1 MNYFEYRIYDE
12 VYNEII
18 LGKKTIEFRLLNEKS
33 ESIKPKDEIL
43 FKVLDNDNKS
53 ILVEVVDKHIYNNID
68 ELLNSTDSINNI
80 LGYNKE
86 ELTNVFNKI
95 YGKEKVDNSKIVGII
110 FKIKRWLYENIY
122 GMWENII

>member
-33 ESIKPKDEIL
+33 ESIKSKDEIL
-43 FKVLDNDNKS
+43 FKVLDDDNKS
-53 ILVEVVDKHIYNNID
+53 ILVEVIDKHIYSNID
-68 ELLNSTDSINNI
+68 ELFNSKDSINNI
-80 LGYNKE
+80 LGLNKE
-86 ELTNVFNKI
+86 ELVKLFYKI

-110 FKIKRWLYENIY
+110 FKIKR
-122 GMWENII
+122 

>member
-1 MNYFEYRIYDE
+1 MNHFEYRIYDE
-12 VYNEII
+12 VFNEII

-110 FKIKRWLYENIY
+110 FKIMR
-122 GMWENII
+122 